1 MNPVN
6 RLFTLQSDREALPA
20 IEEPRLPR
28 RIRLANAAA
37 DSLNDAGRVIVN
49 DIAPVVSGVFSG
61 TMDSVNQE
69 HPNNGR
75 FKRVIKNGAAVLML
89 AGASKYTIREE
100 NGNPSDK
107 MPSPFVTQK
116 HTLTEEIGFSVL
128 RASDII
134 DEISDGM
141 SDRIAARA
149 DRKSPK
155 S

>member
-1 MNPVN
+1 
-6 RLFTLQSDREALPA
+6 
-20 IEEPRLPR
+20 
-28 RIRLANAAA
+28 
-37 DSLNDAGRVIVN
+37 
-49 DIAPVVSGVFSG
+49 
-61 TMDSVNQE
+61 
-69 HPNNGR
+69 
-75 FKRVIKNGAAVLML
+75 
-89 AGASKYTIREE
+89 
-100 NGNPSDK
+100 

-155 S
+155 ANSTSSPCRRPYRPYQA